1 MTDLAFT
8 TVLLSAGI
16 SIVTGF
22 LGALLSQGWVRRQ
35 ERRTYGL
42 ALLAE
47 IKSIQ
52 RSLLRYEGRLNR
64 AGTIVEGREAAA
76 LRLWRHDLAVF
87 ANNSGRIGLFS
98 SRTAIELIEFYHQV
112 RWLEERGTELDAS
125 MARTNGLPDWLAG
138 QREAIHRTR
147 SRTRALTRSLRRE
160 LPPTLA
166 DGLRGLGRG
175 AGRRRRARAEAGS
188 VLARASARGDGLDS
202 SCRLSHHGPTAG
214 SPRAAG

>member
-1 MTDLAFT
+1 MTDFAFT
-8 TVLLSAGI
+8 TVLVSAGI

-52 RSLLRYEGRLNR
+52 RSLLRYEARLDR
-64 AGTIVEGREAAA
+64 AGDAVAGREAAA

-87 ANNSGRIGLFS
+87 ANNTGRIGLFS

-125 MARTNGLPDWLAG
+125 AARMNGLPAWLSG

-147 SRTRALTRSLRRE
+147 SRTRSLTRSLRRE

-166 DGLRGLGRG
+166 DTLRVLGRG
-175 AGRRRRARAEAGS
+175 AWRARRPRGAAGDA
-188 VLARASARGDGLDS
+188 LAPAGVRADDLGGPGRLRGRG
-202 SCRLSHHGPTAG
+202 TAG
-214 SPRAAG
+214 DQRAAG

>member
-1 MTDLAFT
+1 VTDFAFT

-52 RSLLRYEGRLNR
+52 RSLLRYEARLNR
-64 AGTIVEGREAAA
+64 AGNSVEGREAAA

-87 ANNSGRIGLFS
+87 ANNTGRIGLFS
-98 SRTAIELIEFYHQV
+98 SRSAIEIIEFYHQI

-125 MARTNGLPDWLAG
+125 VARTNGLPEWLAG
-138 QREAIHRTR
+138 QREAIRRTR

-166 DGLRGLGRG
+166 DTLRVLGRG
-175 AGRRRRARAEAGS
+175 AGRRRRARAAAGG
-188 VLARASARGDGLDS
+188 APAPASGQGDDLGGPGRS
-202 SCRLSHHGPTAG
+202 SRHGPAG
-214 SPRAAG
+214 NRRAAG